1 MKPPIFKYVIDESKF
16 NFTDPKDLDLRDVFM
31 NLAFMLSFKSTCRR
45 GKAGCVIVKDK
56 RIVSVGY
63 NGVPPK
69 ATECIERD
77 ECRQQGSIVRF
88 SMNIWEPQKEVEIQ
102 SDGCF
107 DSLHAETNAFGFC
120 SQNGINTSGSVVYLT
135 MSPCKSCA
143 QLMIACGVKRIYFC
157 DFSRT
162 MDGLAY
168 LKTYGVEAVQLKRI

>member
-1 MKPPIFKYVIDESKF
+1 MKPPVFKYIINENQF
-16 NFTDPKDLDLRDVFM
+16 NIFNPKELDLRDIFM

-45 GKAGCVIVKDK
+45 GNAGCVIVKDG

-63 NGVPPK
+63 NGVPSK
-69 ATECIERD
+69 ATECIERE
-77 ECRQQGSIVRF
+77 ECRQQGSMVKF
-88 SMNIWEPQKEVEIQ
+88 SLNIWEPQRDVEIQ

-120 SQNGINTSGSVVYLT
+120 LRNGIDTSDCVVFLT

-143 QLMIACGVKRIYFC
+143 QLMVAAGVKRIYYS